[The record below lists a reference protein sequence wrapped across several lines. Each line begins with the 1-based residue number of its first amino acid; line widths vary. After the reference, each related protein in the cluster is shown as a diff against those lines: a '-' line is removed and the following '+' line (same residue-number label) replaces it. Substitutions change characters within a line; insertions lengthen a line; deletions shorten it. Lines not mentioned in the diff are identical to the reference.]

1 MTERIR
7 VRAENLIAYPRPT
20 CMTYHKHEKDRFK
33 LLAKLFDM
41 LDKKRAT
48 ASGKEEVLTLMDLLS
63 VDVEE
68 QKK

>member
-1 MTERIR
+1 
-7 VRAENLIAYPRPT
+7 
-20 CMTYHKHEKDRFK
+20 MTYHKHEKERFQ

-48 ASGKEEVLTLMDLLS
+48 ATGMEEFLTLMELLS

-68 QKK
+68 QKKRVQRAHRGQAEGTHSG